1 MSSFHD
7 KVNEGYYDDKPKSTF
22 WEDLDRATILLQ
34 QENAK
39 FSIEFNKNI
48 DVFRQAKAL
57 EKTDVYKA
65 IELYE
70 SIKNTNYGKFDC
82 IGRLIVLYRKTKQ
95 KDKEKQHIEF
105 KIEELQNLEYDRM
118 IFLQNRFPD
127 ESENIKQHYENG
139 GVYTTPELQRIDFHS
154 RIEKLKSKL
163 KINQP

>member
-1 MSSFHD
+1 MED
-7 KVNEGYYDDKPKSTF
+7 KIRNISEKNKLF
-22 WEDLDRATILLQ
+22 E
-34 QENAK
+34 
-39 FSIEFNKNI
+39 IEFSKNLQI
-48 DVFRQAKAL
+48 YKLANSL
-57 EKTDVYKA
+57 EKHDVYKA

-82 IGRLIVLYRKTKQ
+82 IGRLIILYRKTKQ

-139 GVYTTPELQRIDFHS
+139 GVYTTPELQRIDFNS
-154 RIEKLKSKL
+154 QIEKLKSKL
-163 KINQP
+163 KNFK